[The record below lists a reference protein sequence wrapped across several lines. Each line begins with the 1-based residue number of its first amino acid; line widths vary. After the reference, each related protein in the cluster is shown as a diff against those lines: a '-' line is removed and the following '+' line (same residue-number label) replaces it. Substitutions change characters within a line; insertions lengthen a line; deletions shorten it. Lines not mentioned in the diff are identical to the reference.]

1 MSPAGKQNSSSS
13 GSLLFPF
20 LSPFLSSL
28 VLIRRMMKHM
38 HACVSRGNYAY
49 FFHAISSSN
58 ARSDGDVRV
67 YGPVMRGQGEEE
79 AARSREP
86 AGFEDRSLGS

>member
-1 MSPAGKQNSSSS
+1 MP
-13 GSLLFPF
+13 
-20 LSPFLSSL
+20 
-28 VLIRRMMKHM
+28 
-38 HACVSRGNYAY
+38 
-49 FFHAISSSN
+49 SN